1 MHYGRI
7 SFTIVIIY
15 YMIVPVMCI
24 DILLN
29 KTYMYSVYSIL
40 TVKHLKELDMCFLEH
55 VFLFLFI

>member
-7 SFTIVIIY
+7 SFTVVIIY

-40 TVKHLKELDMCFLEH
+40 TVARYVLS
-55 VFLFLFI
+55 

>member
-7 SFTIVIIY
+7 TFTRVIIY
-15 YMIVPVMCI
+15 YMIVMCI

-29 KTYMYSVYSIL
+29 KTYMYLVYSIL